1 MVGMSELLGK
11 SFLRALFHACQQME
25 RRAADSGLQDALN
38 ALESATEVLTAGA
51 GEAILSVVGD
61 AFYLGSKMLPHA
73 STEFDAMLRD
83 MKERKIDSVTI
94 VSSATRN
101 DLRDLVALVAGISD
115 DLPAERTVRLNERS
129 LRPSDL
135 EIRPMHGLRRSYAF
149 SLDTL
154 RGVSRDRS
162 LHLGGVMEA
171 VDEFMDG
178 GAVDPGSSLLLSTVQ
193 NHDEVTYYH
202 SVNVCLLSMALGRFA
217 GFDRDQIRMLGLG
230 ALLHDIGRVIVDEAA
245 MHNPGRL
252 SNEDWAQ
259 VRLHPQEGAATI
271 MAASGSGQE
280 IAAVVAL
287 EHHVR
292 LDGSGYPDLG
302 GKQPH
307 LFSRIVAI
315 VDSYDAITSFRPY
328 RPARTP
334 NEALRVLLEG
344 AGRKYDA
351 DLLRLFIQM
360 TGEYP
365 PGSLVRIEGGQI
377 AMVTEAAE
385 GVRRGLIVRTGTGEL
400 LTTPEPI
407 DLLEVPI
414 EAQILP
420 EEAGVEP
427 GSLLESL
434 ERDKTSRR

>member
-1 MVGMSELLGK
+1 MSELLGK
-11 SFLRALFHACQQME
+11 SFLRALYHARRQLE
-25 RRAADSGLQDALN
+25 RKTSDSGIEDALS
-38 ALESATEVLTAGA
+38 ALESAAEVLTAGS
-51 GEAILSVVGD
+51 GEAVLSVVGN
-61 AFYLGSKMLPHA
+61 AFYLDRKMLANA

-83 MKERKIDSVTI
+83 FKKRKIDSVTI
-94 VSSATRN
+94 LSGATRN
-101 DLRDLVALVAGISD
+101 DLRDFAALVAGISD
-115 DLPAERTVRLNERS
+115 DLPAERTVRLNDRH

-135 EIRPMHGLRRSYAF
+135 EIRPMHGLRRSYSF

-154 RGVSRDRS
+154 RGVSRDGS

-171 VDEFMDG
+171 VDEFIDG

-217 GFDRDQIRMLGLG
+217 GFDRTQLRMLGLG
-230 ALLHDIGRVIVDEAA
+230 ALLHDVGRVVVDEAA
-245 MHNPGRL
+245 LHNPGRL

-271 MAASGSGQE
+271 MAASGTGQE

-292 LDGSGYPDLG
+292 LDGTGYPDLG
-302 GKQPH
+302 GKEPH

-315 VDSYDAITSFRPY
+315 ADSYDAITSFRPY

-365 PGSLVRIEGGQI
+365 PGSLLRLDDGSI
-377 AMVTEAAE
+377 AMITEA
-385 GVRRGLIVRTGTGEL
+385 GDGVRTGL
-400 LTTPEPI
+400 LVVSAGGHVIESPEPI
-407 DLLEVPI
+407 DLSDAVFVS
-414 EAQILP
+414 QVLP
-420 EEAGVEP
+420 EEAGVDP
-427 GSLLESL
+427 GSLLESA
-434 ERDKTSRR
+434 EHDRAARR

>member
-1 MVGMSELLGK
+1 
-11 SFLRALFHACQQME
+11 
-25 RRAADSGLQDALN
+25 
-38 ALESATEVLTAGA
+38 
-51 GEAILSVVGD
+51 
-61 AFYLGSKMLPHA
+61 
-73 STEFDAMLRD
+73 
-83 MKERKIDSVTI
+83 
-94 VSSATRN
+94 
-101 DLRDLVALVAGISD
+101 
-115 DLPAERTVRLNERS
+115 
-129 LRPSDL
+129 
-135 EIRPMHGLRRSYAF
+135 
-149 SLDTL
+149 
-154 RGVSRDRS
+154 
-162 LHLGGVMEA
+162 
-171 VDEFMDG
+171 
-178 GAVDPGSSLLLSTVQ
+178 
-193 NHDEVTYYH
+193 
-202 SVNVCLLSMALGRFA
+202 
-217 GFDRDQIRMLGLG
+217 MLGLG

>member
-1 MVGMSELLGK
+1 MSELLGT
-11 SFLRALFHACQQME
+11 SFLRALFHACQQLE
-25 RRAADSGLQDALN
+25 RGASDSGIDDAIT
-38 ALESATEVLTAGA
+38 ALESAAEVVTAGS
-51 GEAILSVVGD
+51 GEAVVSVVGD
-61 AFYLGSKMLPHA
+61 AFYLGRKMLAHA

-83 MKERKIDSVTI
+83 FKERKIDSVT
-94 VSSATRN
+94 VLSGATRT
-101 DLRDLVALVAGISD
+101 DLADLAAMVAGLSD
-115 DLPAERTVRLNERS
+115 DIPAERTVRINDRH

-135 EIRPMHGLRRSYAF
+135 EIRPMHGLRRSYSF
-149 SLDTL
+149 SLDAL
-154 RGVSRDRS
+154 RGVSRDGS
-162 LHLGGVMEA
+162 LNLDGVMEA
-171 VDEFMDG
+171 VDEFIDG
-178 GAVDPGSSLLLSTVQ
+178 GAVDSGSSLLLSTVQ

-217 GFDRDQIRMLGLG
+217 GFDHSQIRMLGLG

-245 MHNPGRL
+245 LSNPGRL

-287 EHHVR
+287 EHHVG

-302 GKQPH
+302 GKVPH

-315 VDSYDAITSFRPY
+315 ADSYDAITSFRTY

-344 AGRKYDA
+344 AGTKYDP

-365 PGSLVRIEGGQI
+365 PGSLLRLDDGRI
-377 AMVTEAAE
+377 AMITEAGE
-385 GVRRGLIVRTGTGEL
+385 GLRGGLVVKSADGEVL
-400 LTTPEPI
+400 EDPEPI
-407 DLLEVPI
+407 DLI
-414 EAQILP
+414 DATIAAQILP
-420 EEAGVEP
+420 EEAGVDP
-427 GSLLESL
+427 GSLLESVGHD
-434 ERDKTSRR
+434 RIVQQ

>member
-1 MVGMSELLGK
+1 MSELLGK
-11 SFLRALFHACQQME
+11 NFLRALSHVAQQQG
-25 RRAADSGLQDALN
+25 RGASGSALDDALA
-38 ALESATEVLTAGA
+38 ALESAAAMLTAGT
-51 GEAILSVVGD
+51 GEAVLSVVGN
-61 AFYLGSKMLPHA
+61 AFYLDRKMLAHA

-83 MKERKIDSVTI
+83 MKERKIESVTI
-94 VSSATRN
+94 VTGVSRN
-101 DLRDLVALVAGISD
+101 DLSDLAALVAGVSE
-115 DLPAERTVRLNERS
+115 DLPAERTVRLNDRQ

-135 EIRPMHGLRRSYAF
+135 EIRPMHGLRRSYSF

-154 RGVSRDRS
+154 RGVSREGS
-162 LHLGGVMEA
+162 IQLGDVMEA
-171 VDEFMDG
+171 VDEFIKG
-178 GAVDPGSSLLLSTVQ
+178 GAVDPGSSLLLSTVE

-217 GFDRDQIRMLGLG
+217 GFDGDQVRLLGLG
-230 ALLHDIGRVIVDEAA
+230 ALLHDIGRVIVDEVATQI
-245 MHNPGRL
+245 PGRL

-271 MAASGSGQE
+271 MAASGFGQE
-280 IAAVVAL
+280 IAAAVAL

-315 VDSYDAITSFRPY
+315 ADSYDAITSYRPY

-334 NEALRVLLEG
+334 HEALQVLLEG

-351 DLLRLFIQM
+351 DLLRLFIEM

-365 PGSLVRIEGGQI
+365 PGSLLRIEGGQI
-377 AMVTEAAE
+377 AMVTEASE
-385 GVRRGLIVRTGTGEL
+385 GVRRGLVVRSSEGEV

-407 DLLEVPI
+407 DLIEVAI
-414 EAQILP
+414 EGQVLS
-420 EEAGVEP
+420 EEAGVDP

-434 ERDKTSRR
+434 EHDRQS

>member
-1 MVGMSELLGK
+1 MSELLGK
-11 SFLRALFHACQQME
+11 SFLRALSHAGHQME
-25 RRAADSGLQDALN
+25 RKATDSGVEDAIA
-38 ALESATEVLTAGA
+38 ALESAAEVLTAGS
-51 GEAILSVVGD
+51 GEAVLSVVGD
-61 AFYLGSKMLPHA
+61 AFYLGPKMLAHA
-73 STEFDAMLRD
+73 STEFDAMLKD
-83 MKERKIDSVTI
+83 FKARKIDSVTI
-94 VSSATRN
+94 LTGATRN
-101 DLRDLVALVAGISD
+101 DLSDLAALVAGVSD
-115 DLPAERTVRLNERS
+115 DLPAERTVRLNDRHM
-129 LRPSDL
+129 RTSDL
-135 EIRPMHGLRRSYAF
+135 EVRPMHGLRRSYSF

-154 RGVSRDRS
+154 RGVSRDGS

-171 VDEFMDG
+171 VDEFIDG
-178 GAVDPGSSLLLSTVQ
+178 GAVDAGSSLLLSTVQ

-217 GFDRDQIRMLGLG
+217 GFGREQLRMLGLG

-245 MHNPGRL
+245 LHNPGRL

-271 MAASGSGQE
+271 MAAAGTGQE

-292 LDGSGYPDLG
+292 LDGTGYPDLG
-302 GKQPH
+302 GKMPH

-315 VDSYDAITSFRPY
+315 ADAYDAITSYRPY

-365 PGSLVRIEGGQI
+365 PGSLLRLADGRI
-377 AMVTEAAE
+377 AMVTEAGE
-385 GVRRGLIVRTGTGEL
+385 GVRGGLLVRSADGEAL
-400 LTTPEPI
+400 DTPEPM
-407 DLLEVPI
+407 DLAEVEI
-414 EAQILP
+414 AEQVLP
-420 EEAGVEP
+420 EEAGVDP
-427 GSLLESL
+427 GSLLESV
-434 ERDKTSRR
+434 EHGSRARR

>member
-1 MVGMSELLGK
+1 MSELLGK
-11 SFLRALFHACQQME
+11 SFLRALSHAGHQME
-25 RRAADSGLQDALN
+25 RNATDSGIEDAVTALQ
-38 ALESATEVLTAGA
+38 SAAEVLTAGS
-51 GEAILSVVGD
+51 GEAVLSVVGD
-61 AFYLGSKMLPHA
+61 AFYLGRKMLAHA

-83 MKERKIDSVTI
+83 FKERRIDSVTI
-94 VSSATRN
+94 LSGATRN
-101 DLRDLVALVAGISD
+101 DLSDLAALVAGLSD
-115 DLPAERTVRLNERS
+115 DLPAEQTVRLNDRHM
-129 LRPSDL
+129 RPSDL
-135 EIRPMHGLRRSYAF
+135 EVRPMHGLRRSYSF

-154 RGVSRDRS
+154 RGVSRDGS

-171 VDEFMDG
+171 VDEFIDG
-178 GAVDPGSSLLLSTVQ
+178 GAVDAGSSLLLSTVQ

-217 GFDRDQIRMLGLG
+217 GFDREQLRLLGLG

-245 MHNPGRL
+245 LHNPGRL

-271 MAASGSGQE
+271 MAAAGTGQE

-302 GKQPH
+302 GKVPH
-307 LFSRIVAI
+307 LFSRVVAI
-315 VDSYDAITSFRPY
+315 ADSYDAITSYRPY

-344 AGRKYDA
+344 AGHKYDA

-365 PGSLVRIEGGQI
+365 PGSLLRLADGRI
-377 AMVTEAAE
+377 AMVTEAGE
-385 GVRRGLIVRTGTGEL
+385 GVRGGLVVCSADGETL
-400 LTTPEPI
+400 ETPELVDLI
-407 DLLEVPI
+407 DVEI
-414 EAQILP
+414 TAQVLP
-420 EEAGVEP
+420 EEAGVDP
-427 GSLLESL
+427 GSLLESV
-434 ERDKTSRR
+434 EHDTRARR

>member
-1 MVGMSELLGK
+1 MERMSELLGK
-11 SFLRALFHACQQME
+11 SFLRALFHVRQQMDRGE
-25 RRAADSGLQDALN
+25 SESGVADAVT
-38 ALESATEVLTAGA
+38 ALESAAEVLTAG
-51 GEAILSVVGD
+51 GEAVLSVIGS
-61 AFYLGSKMLPHA
+61 AFYLDRKMLA
-73 STEFDAMLRD
+73 NVSTEFDALLKD
-83 MKERKIDSVTI
+83 FKQRKIDSVTI
-94 VSSATRN
+94 LPGATRN
-101 DLRDLVALVAGISD
+101 DLHDLASLVAGKSD
-115 DLPAERTVRLNERS
+115 DLPAERTIRLNDRH

-135 EIRPMHGLRRSYAF
+135 EIRPMHGLRRSYSF

-154 RGVSRDRS
+154 RGLSRDGS
-162 LHLGGVMEA
+162 IHLGGVMEA
-171 VDEFMDG
+171 VDEFIDG

-217 GFDRDQIRMLGLG
+217 GFDHQQLRMLGLG
-230 ALLHDIGRVIVDEAA
+230 ALLHDVGRVVVEEAA
-245 MHNPGRL
+245 LHNPGRL

-271 MAASGSGQE
+271 MAAAGSGQE

-292 LDGSGYPDLG
+292 LDGTGYPDLG
-302 GKQPH
+302 GKEPH

-315 VDSYDAITSFRPY
+315 ADSYDAITSYRPY

-344 AGRKYDA
+344 AGTRYDA

-365 PGSLVRIEGGQI
+365 PGSLLRLDSGAV
-377 AMVTEAAE
+377 AMVTES
-385 GVRRGLIVRTGTGEL
+385 GDGTRRGLLVRSSDDEVL
-400 LTTPEPI
+400 DTPEPI
-407 DLLEVPI
+407 ELDGLEVVG
-414 EAQILP
+414 QVLP
-420 EEAGVEP
+420 EEAGVDP
-427 GSLLESL
+427 GSLLESV
-434 ERDKTSRR
+434 EHESPVQR